1 MSDPNEKA
9 FPLDNLGA
17 IQRKTNR
24 FQSRDED
31 AWLTQNVDT
40 TEIGSVKKKQGYAKR
55 GSTLTSTTSTSS
67 STSTTTTSTSTST
80 STSTT
85 TSTST
90 S

>member
-1 MSDPNEKA
+1 MSDKREQA
-9 FPLDNLGA
+9 FPLDNLGS

-31 AWLTQNVDT
+31 AWLTQNVEFA
-40 TEIGSVKKKQGYAKR
+40 EIGSVKKKEGYAKR
-55 GSTLTSTTSTSS
+55 ESTLTSTTSTSS
-67 STSTTTTSTSTST
+67 STSTTTTSTSTSS

>member
-1 MSDPNEKA
+1 MAQPGEKIT
-9 FPLDNLGA
+9 PLENLGA
-17 IQRKTNR
+17 MQRKTNR
-24 FQSRDED
+24 FQSEITDS
-31 AWLTQNVDT
+31 WLNQNT
-40 TEIGSVKKKQGYAKR
+40 SFEEIGSVKKGQGYAKR
-55 GSTLTSTTSTSS
+55 GSSLTTTTSTSS